1 MPDRG
6 NELRWARNI
15 AGVVDVMDLSLPI
28 IEKIEAIKL
37 FHRFFLHQNL
47 VTGEQFQAFKEKID
61 ASLTAREQMWI
72 RMVHGASKAHRY

>member
-1 MPDRG
+1 MPGRE
-6 NELRWARNI
+6 NELRWSRKM
-15 AGVVDVMDLSLPI
+15 AGVADVMDLSLPM

-37 FHRFFLHQNL
+37 FHRFFLHPNL

-72 RMVHGASKAHRY
+72 RIVHGASKAHRY